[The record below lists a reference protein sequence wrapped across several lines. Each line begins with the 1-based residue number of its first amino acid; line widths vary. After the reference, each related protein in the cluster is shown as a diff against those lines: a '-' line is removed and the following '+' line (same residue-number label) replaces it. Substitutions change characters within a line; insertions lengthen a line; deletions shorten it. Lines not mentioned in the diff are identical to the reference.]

1 MPNYLKAAQALGV
14 KVAEVKDVAEMI
26 ESYDQTT
33 EALAKKQMIL
43 ALENMMKLRK
53 FMNPYK
59 RETMLEILKKE
70 GIA

>member
-14 KVAEVKDVAEMI
+14 KGAEVKDVAEMI

-33 EALAKKQMIL
+33 GALAKKQMIL

>member
-14 KVAEVKDVAEMI
+14 KGSEVKDMAELI

-33 EALAKKQMIL
+33 GALAKKQMIL
-43 ALENMMKLRK
+43 ALENMMKQRK
-53 FMNPYK
+53 YMNPYK